1 MEEKKVRVSANIKL
15 YPWQLNVVSNLEQ
28 HWKGY
33 THVIKSRRQIGKST
47 LLQLLLIRTAAERNK
62 TVSISLSP
70 TLDQA
75 RKLYR
80 SIKNIIQ
87 PTKLY
92 RRHND
97 LGLSIE
103 LRNGSEIYFKSAEQG
118 SALRG
123 YTVTGI
129 MTIDEAAYIKDDVV
143 YDCLPWVN
151 VSQAPVVVVSTPYHK
166 SGFFYE
172 TYMRGFENGNKVLS
186 YDWADPRYDTSALLP
201 PEKLEEYRKSMPLQK
216 FRTEYLGEFM
226 SSEGGVFGDFS
237 AVLNNNYN
245 KENQLLYMGIDWGSG
260 QGQDST
266 AIAIFNSDREMV
278 KLFHFNDK
286 DETQTI
292 DYIVELIKEYRP
304 LKVLCESNSI
314 GTVFYGLL
322 DKAIKAESL
331 PVMLLKFTTTNESK
345 ERIINSLIVYIQ
357 NKQVQLLDDPE
368 LVIEMEMYQMKVTS
382 NGHRVYNAAHN
393 FHDDCVIATMLG
405 IEAITKGTY
414 NII

>member
-1 MEEKKVRVSANIKL
+1 MEERRIRVSANIKL
-15 YPWQLNVVSNLEQ
+15 YPWQQDTVFGIEQNWKRSIHVV
-28 HWKGY
+28 
-33 THVIKSRRQIGKST
+33 KSMRQVGKST
-47 LLQLLLIRTAAERNK
+47 LLTLLLIRTAVERNK
-62 TVSISLSP
+62 TVSICLSP

-80 SIKNIIQ
+80 SIKNILQ

-97 LGLSIE
+97 LNLVIE
-103 LRNGSEIYFKSAEQG
+103 TKNSSEIYFKSAEQG
-118 SALRG
+118 DNLRG

-129 MTIDEAAYIKDDVV
+129 YVVDEASFIKDDIF
-143 YDCLPWVN
+143 YSTLPYVN
-151 VSQAPVVVVSTPYHK
+151 VSGAPIVIVSTPLYRQ
-166 SGFFYE
+166 GFFYK
-172 TYMRGFENGNKVLS
+172 YYCLGLENGNRVFS
-186 YDWADPRYDTSALLP
+186 YDWSSYDTSALLP
-201 PEKLEEYRKSMPLQK
+201 PEKLEEYRHSLPPQTFKS
-216 FRTEYLGEFM
+216 EYLGQFLDAD
-226 SSEGGVFGDFS
+226 GGVFGNFS

-292 DYIVELIKEYRP
+292 DYIVGLIKEYRP

-322 DKAIKAESL
+322 DKAIKAEAL

-382 NGHRVYNAAHN
+382 NGHRVYNAASN

-414 NII
+414 NIV